1 MKILS
6 KEIRREYIQRHVQ
19 ETHGSSS
26 LSKRLEVADK
36 LFEQGIFVVLEHLV
50 EKVNELTKELA
61 ELKGK
66 PTEIQ
71 PKNKPTEQVAEVSK
85 NTAEVSENIN
95 DEVVYESEDLQEETK
110 KRGRKPLNK

>member
-1 MKILS
+1 VLYFITMKTLS
-6 KEIRREYIQRHVQ
+6 KEIRQEYVRAHVQ

-26 LSKRLEVADK
+26 LSKRLVVADK
-36 LFEQGIFVVLEHLV
+36 LFEEGIFVVLEQLV
-50 EKVNELTKELA
+50 EKVDELTKELA

-71 PKNKPTEQVAEVSK
+71 PKNKPTEQVAEVS
-85 NTAEVSENIN
+85 ENIN
-95 DEVVYESEDLQEETK
+95 DEVVYESEDLQEEAK

>member
-6 KEIRREYIQRHVQ
+6 KEIRREYIQKHVQ

-36 LFEQGIFVVLEHLV
+36 LFEQGIFTVLEQLI
-50 EKVNELTKELA
+50 EKVNELTQKLDELRS
-61 ELKGK
+61 K

-71 PKNKPTEQVAEVSK
+71 PKNKPIEQL
-85 NTAEVSENIN
+85 AEVSENTN
-95 DEVVYESEDLQEETK
+95 DEVVYESEDLQEETR

>member
-36 LFEQGIFVVLEHLV
+36 LFEQGIFTVLEQLI
-50 EKVNELTKELA
+50 EKVDELTRELA

-71 PKNKPTEQVAEVSK
+71 PKNKPTEQVAEVSE
-85 NTAEVSENIN
+85 NTN
-95 DEVVYESEDLQEETK
+95 DEVVYESEDLQEETR